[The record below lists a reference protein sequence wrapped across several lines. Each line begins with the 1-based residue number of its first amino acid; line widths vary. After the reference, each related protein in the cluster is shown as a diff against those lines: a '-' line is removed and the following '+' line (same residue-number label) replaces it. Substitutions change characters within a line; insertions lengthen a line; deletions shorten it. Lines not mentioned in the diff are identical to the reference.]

1 MRGLPRHGRGRNLDR
16 RRQQH
21 LACVGVVHQGAGHH
35 PLGNGPDELAGAPSR
50 RQRPLGFG
58 GTARVAGI
66 APVGVPARVD
76 PLADG
81 DIDRAAGDRLAL
93 GHQLGLDVARPRRLR
108 IGQTGAAKQGGQ
120 GQNDR
125 L

>member
-1 MRGLPRHGRGRNLDR
+1 M
-16 RRQQH
+16 
-21 LACVGVVHQGAGHH
+21 
-35 PLGNGPDELAGAPSR
+35 
-50 RQRPLGFG
+50 
-58 GTARVAGI
+58 
-66 APVGVPARVD
+66 PARVD

-93 GHQLGLDVARPRRLR
+93 GHQLGLDVAGPRRLR